1 MTRFYGEVGYSL
13 GTVELRPGV
22 SEEGI
27 REQKLYGDVIRDTR
41 RLEGDKV
48 NPDISTGNSISVMA
62 DAYFRE
68 NFHRIRYVKW
78 AGVNWQVTEVEV
90 QHPRLLLRLGGVY
103 NGRTPPAA

>member
-13 GTVELRPGV
+13 GTVVVRPGV
-22 SEEGI
+22 SAESVIE
-27 REQKLYGDVIRDTR
+27 RKLYGDVIRNTR

-48 NPDISTGNSISVMA
+48 NPDISIGNSISVMA

-78 AGVNWQVTEVEV
+78 AGVNWAVTEVEV
-90 QHPRLLLRLGGVY
+90 QHPRLILRLGGVY
-103 NGRTPPAA
+103 NGPTPSAA